1 MIGIIC
7 EREVVMDLVENIL
20 KDKNLRESLIEL
32 RKQFQEEMSLD
43 KYSQLQDKLKKLL
56 QHEDPKVRKNVAILL
71 GYYKGNIPILLEA
84 YHHEEIEYVK
94 EAYLKGISQQNC
106 YEYLYELKNIQ
117 QKLLKSE
124 EVSAKHIQAQ
134 LKVLN
139 PLILD
144 HQPHKKKLIK
154 LKHQP
159 IDVILTTLP
168 YYQFVVFEHVLPLL
182 YKPISQ
188 GVLVRTDSLYDLQ
201 SIRVYKEML
210 IPVGAALLN
219 PNIEDIT
226 EGLKRCYIL
235 NILERIYD
243 ENSFFYYRVVDELRE
258 KNSQLIKQV
267 SQKIFELYPQK
278 LLNSSHNYDIEI
290 VLKEVKRGTVNI
302 YLRLSH
308 LSNPRF
314 HYRKNVISNSIHP

>member
-182 YKPISQ
+182 Y
-188 GVLVRTDSLYDLQ
+188 LSL
-201 SIRVYKEML
+201 
-210 IPVGAALLN
+210 
-219 PNIEDIT
+219 
-226 EGLKRCYIL
+226 
-235 NILERIYD
+235 
-243 ENSFFYYRVVDELRE
+243 
-258 KNSQLIKQV
+258 
-267 SQKIFELYPQK
+267 
-278 LLNSSHNYDIEI
+278 
-290 VLKEVKRGTVNI
+290 
-302 YLRLSH
+302 
-308 LSNPRF
+308 
-314 HYRKNVISNSIHP
+314 IHI